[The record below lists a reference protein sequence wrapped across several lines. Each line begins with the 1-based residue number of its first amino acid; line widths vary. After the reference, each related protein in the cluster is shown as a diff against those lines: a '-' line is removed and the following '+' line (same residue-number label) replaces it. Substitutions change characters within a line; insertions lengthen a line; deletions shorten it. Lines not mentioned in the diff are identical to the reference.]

1 MYTFSSTFI
10 KKISTFVTLWYY
22 AKVVVGL
29 KKTRTTNS
37 YEALIMRP
45 SSTLEFQFDF
55 CFDESLRNISL
66 IKF

>member
-1 MYTFSSTFI
+1 MYTLSSTFI

-22 AKVVVGL
+22 AKVAVGL
-29 KKTRTTNS
+29 KKTQTRNS
-37 YEALIMRP
+37 YEVLIMRP
-45 SSTLEFQFDF
+45 SSTLKFHFDF